1 MPMARIS
8 LREILSRP
16 TRAFLTFASIVI
28 GVAAVVAVFL
38 TTSNTR
44 VAQREMLRAVSG
56 RADLE
61 IVGNSAKGFAYKTLE
76 KVRETP
82 GVKLA
87 APAVNRFAVLFAG
100 EKRARARVLCIDPRV
115 DQDVRDYKIVEGRGL
130 EGSGEVLI
138 DSSFARSM
146 GIRIDD
152 SIKILS
158 KGAIGRKGMPES
170 KVVGIVEPSGGSG
183 VAVGSSVYALLPES
197 VRFFQTGGNVDQIQI
212 VLDNPE
218 EADKVEASIVQ
229 ILPPEARV
237 QPPATRSQMAEETMF
252 ATENGLHMAIAF
264 ALLIALF
271 IIYNTFQM
279 SVGERRKQFGIL
291 RALGTTRSQ
300 IRWMILR
307 EALMMSLLACAVGCL
322 LGIYGATFLSRTTQ
336 QLLQVSLPVI
346 QITAWPM
353 VVAVIFGV
361 SISLV
366 GAYLPANRASSIQ
379 PLEAIRMVDTGEDA
393 ALIRITT
400 PIGILALAIGSV
412 VLYLATQGKLPLGG
426 DVVGII
432 LLLLGVVLMIPVA
445 LPIVSML
452 LMKMMRPW
460 LGPSAMLAQ
469 RQLTRHLGRSTLTIG
484 VLFVAVATSI
494 GMAGNVLD
502 NVTNVKRWYRQ
513 AMIGD
518 FFVRATMPDMATGAS
533 ADLPMDTE
541 EAIKKIPGVEQVSG
555 LAMEQARSD
564 DDTVLVIARDFRS
577 ATLGLFEVKGE
588 EREQVIQGLTRGQV
602 VIGSVLAQRKN
613 IKAGG
618 TLRLETASGPTNFD
632 VISVVNDYLGG
643 GLTVYMDAP
652 VAKLALGMEGSDVLV
667 IQADDAQLAKVDE
680 ALRTYCNEQ
689 GLVLQSY
696 SDLINVINR
705 MVNGVI
711 ASLWTL
717 LTLGCSIAAMGLVN
731 TLTMNILEQT
741 REIGMLRVVAM
752 TRQQTRSMILAQ
764 AVMMGVLG
772 ILPGAAIGIFVS
784 YAISLSAQSILGH
797 DIRFVFHPVLTG
809 GAVVVG
815 ILIVLVASL
824 IPAERAARLKLS
836 AALQYE

>member
-1 MPMARIS
+1 MPMGRIS

-56 RADLE
+56 RSDLE
-61 IVGNSAKGFAYKTLE
+61 IVANGAKGFAYKSLE
-76 KVRETP
+76 KIRETP
-82 GVKLA
+82 GVKFA
-87 APAVNRFAVLFAG
+87 APAVNRFAVLYAG
-100 EKRARARVLCIDPRV
+100 EKSAKARVLCIDPRV
-115 DQDVRDYKIVEGRGL
+115 DQEVRDYKAIEGRGL
-130 EGSGEVLI
+130 EGTGEVLI

-146 GIRIDD
+146 KITVGQE
-152 SIKILS
+152 IKLLG
-158 KGAIGRKGMPES
+158 KGGMQSS

-197 VRFFQTGGNVDQIQI
+197 ARFFRTGGNVDQIQI
-212 VLDNPE
+212 VLENPDD
-218 EADKVEASIVQ
+218 ADKVSAALAQVV
-229 ILPPEARV
+229 PPDARV

-264 ALLIALF
+264 ALLISLF

-291 RALGTTRSQ
+291 RALGTTRGQ

-307 EALMMSLLACAVGCL
+307 EALMMSLVACVFGCL

-336 QLLQVSLPVI
+336 QVLQVSLPVI
-346 QITAWPM
+346 QISVWPL

-361 SISLV
+361 SISLL
-366 GAYLPANRASSIQ
+366 GAYLPANKASSIQ
-379 PLEAIRMVDTGEDA
+379 PLEAIRMLDTGQDA
-393 ALIRITT
+393 ALIRIAT
-400 PIGILALAIGSV
+400 PIGFVALAVGSV

-452 LMKMMRPW
+452 LMKLMRPW
-460 LGPSAMLAQ
+460 LGPPAMLAQ

-502 NVTNVKRWYRQ
+502 NVSNVKRWYQQ

-518 FFVRATMPDMATGAS
+518 FFVRATMPDMATGAA
-533 ADLPMDTE
+533 ADLPEETE
-541 EAIKKIPGVEQVSG
+541 EAIKKLPGVQQVSG
-555 LAMEQARSD
+555 LAMEQAKSD

-577 ATLGLFEVKGE
+577 ATLGLFEVTGDAR
-588 EREQVIQGLTRGQV
+588 ERVIKGLTQGQV

-613 IKAGG
+613 IQPGG

-652 VAKLALGMEGSDVLV
+652 VARLALGMDGADVLV
-667 IQADDAQLAKVDE
+667 IQADDDKLPAVEKE
-680 ALRTYCNEQ
+680 LRAYCDAQ

-696 SDLINVINR
+696 GDLISVINR

-797 DIRFVFHPVLTG
+797 DIHFVFHPVLTG

-824 IPAERAARLKLS
+824 VPAERAARLKLS

>member
-1 MPMARIS
+1 MPMGRIS
-8 LREILSRP
+8 LREIFSRP

-44 VAQREMLRAVSG
+44 VAQREMLKAVSG

-61 IVGNSAKGFAYKTLE
+61 IVGNSATGFAYKSL
-76 KVRETP
+76 KAVRETA

-87 APAVNRFAVLFAG
+87 APAVNRFIVLFSGKNG

-115 DQDVRDYKIVEGRGL
+115 DQEVRDYKITDGRGL
-130 EGSGEVLI
+130 ERGGEVLI
-138 DSSFARSM
+138 DASFARSM
-146 GIRIDD
+146 DIRTGDT
-152 SIKILS
+152 IKILA
-158 KGAIGRKGMPES
+158 KGSLASDSI
-170 KVVGIVEPSGGSG
+170 VVGIVEPSGGSG
-183 VAVGSSVYALLPES
+183 VAVGSSIYALLPEAD
-197 VRFFQTGGNVDQIQI
+197 RFFRTGSNLDQIQV
-212 VLDNPE
+212 VLDKPDE
-218 EADKVEASIVQ
+218 VDKVKTALEQV
-229 ILPPEARV
+229 LPPDTRV

-291 RALGTTRSQ
+291 RALGTTRGQ

-307 EALMMSLLACAVGCL
+307 EALMMSLVACVFGCL

-336 QLLQVSLPVI
+336 QVLQVSLPVI
-346 QITAWPM
+346 QITAWPL
-353 VVAVIFGV
+353 VVAVIFGI
-361 SISLV
+361 SISLI
-366 GAYLPANRASSIQ
+366 GAYLPANRASTIQ
-379 PLEAIRMVDTGEDA
+379 PLEAIRMLDTGHDA
-393 ALIRITT
+393 ALIRIAT
-400 PIGILALAIGSV
+400 PLSFLGLTVGGV

-445 LPIVSML
+445 LPIVSIA
-452 LMKMMRPW
+452 LMKLMRPW
-460 LGPSAMLAQ
+460 IGPPAMLAQ

-494 GMAGNVLD
+494 GMASNVLD
-502 NVTNVKRWYRQ
+502 NVTNVKRWYQQ

-518 FFVRATMPDMATGAS
+518 FFVRATMPDMATGAA
-533 ADLPMDTE
+533 ADLPIDTE
-541 EAIKKIPGVEQVSG
+541 AAIKQIPGIEQVSG
-555 LAMEQARSD
+555 IAMEQASSD
-564 DDTVLVIARDFRS
+564 EDTVLVIARDFRS
-577 ATLGLFEVKGE
+577 ATLGLFEVTND
-588 EREQVIQGLTRGQV
+588 ERENVIEGLTQGKV
-602 VIGSVLAQRKN
+602 VIGSVLAQRKK
-613 IKAGG
+613 IKPGG
-618 TLRLETASGPTNFD
+618 VLRLETASGPTNFD
-632 VISVVNDYLGG
+632 VITVVNDYLGG

-652 VAKLALGMEGSDVLV
+652 VAKLALGMDGADVLIV
-667 IQADDAQLAKVDE
+667 KADESKLAEVDKQLRV
-680 ALRTYCNEQ
+680 YCDQQ

-696 SDLINVINR
+696 ADLIGVINR

-752 TRQQTRSMILAQ
+752 TRQQTRSMVLAQ
-764 AVMMGVLG
+764 AIMMGVLG
-772 ILPGAAIGIFVS
+772 ILPGAVIGVFVS
-784 YAISLSAQSILGH
+784 YAISLSAQSVLGH
-797 DIRFVFHPVLTG
+797 DIQFVFHPVLTA
-809 GAVVVG
+809 GAVIVG
-815 ILIVLVASL
+815 ILIVLTASFA
-824 IPAERAARLKLS
+824 PAERAARLKLS